1 MSDSIDTASNNDNTT
16 LVLESCQGIHTAE
29 SIAPRAGFNGLIQDA
44 PSGISTAIVNG
55 LSQQL
60 IYQINLIVPNALVSF
75 DDLNVELGDA
85 AFPFVPPAGKEAL
98 RKAIEKRGKRMV
110 VNSAYRTLAQQM
122 LLYNN
127 RQSNGNPVAPP
138 GRSNHQSGLALDIE
152 DRDGW
157 ESFLEPLGWEPLAN
171 DPPHVDYRGAGA
183 RDLRSTTILAFQKLW
198 NKNHPNSKIDE
209 DGEFGPNTE
218 KALNKSP
225 SMGFDI
231 APWSEKPRALRLSR
245 PLMEGADVRKLQE
258 KLKAADLAIT
268 VADGVFGAGT
278 DKAVKEFQ
286 ASKGLVVDG
295 IAGAETMKQLA

>member
-1 MSDSIDTASNNDNTT
+1 MSDSIDTTSKENIA
-16 LVLESCQGIHTAE
+16 LVLESCEGIHEAE
-29 SIAPRAGFNGLIQDA
+29 NMAPRGGFNGLIQDA
-44 PSGISTAIVNG
+44 PGGISTAIVNG

-98 RKAIEKRGKRMV
+98 RKAIEKRGIKMV

-127 RQSNGNPVAPP
+127 RSENDNPVAPP

-157 ESFLEPLGWEPLAN
+157 ESFLAPLGWEPLRN
-171 DPPHVDYRGAGA
+171 DPPHVDYQGAGA

-218 KALNKSP
+218 AALNKSP
-225 SMGFDI
+225 SMGFAI
-231 APWSEKPRALRLSR
+231 APWNDKPRALRLSR
-245 PLMEGADVRKLQE
+245 PLMEGADVRQLQE
-258 KLKAADLAIT
+258 KLKAGSFDIKF
-268 VADGVFGAGT
+268 ADGIFGPGT
-278 DKAVKEFQ
+278 DKAVKAFQ
-286 ASKGLVVDG
+286 ASKGLTVDG
-295 IAGAETMKQLA
+295 IAGAVTLKQFA

>member
-1 MSDSIDTASNNDNTT
+1 MSDSIDQES
-16 LVLESCQGIHTAE
+16 LVLESCQGIHVAE
-29 SIAPRAGFNGLIQDA
+29 SMAPRAGFNGKLEDA

-75 DDLNVELGDA
+75 DDLNVDLGNA

-98 RKAIEKRGKRMV
+98 RKAIEKRGEKMV

-127 RQSNGNPVAPP
+127 RGNNRNPVAPP

-157 ESFLEPLGWEPLAN
+157 EPFLSPLGWEPLDR

-183 RDLRSTTILAFQKLW
+183 RDLRQASILAFQKLW
-198 NKNHPNSKIDE
+198 NKNHSNNKLDE
-209 DGEFGPNTE
+209 DGE
-218 KALNKSP
+218 
-225 SMGFDI
+225 
-231 APWSEKPRALRLSR
+231 WLSR
-245 PLMEGADVRKLQE
+245 SYGE
-258 KLKAADLAIT
+258 KWGFTI
-268 VADGVFGAGT
+268 
-278 DKAVKEFQ
+278 
-286 ASKGLVVDG
+286 ASLFVL
-295 IAGAETMKQLA
+295 I